1 LENFK
6 NIAVGFGISFIGS
19 VPLGYLNLVG
29 FHIYTH
35 SGLMNLL
42 YYLSG
47 VIFIEMLVIYGTLK
61 FMNLLNLNP
70 KWKSGVTLF
79 SVFFLFGLAFYFYY
93 KGLVA
98 TNRGVPEILP
108 GYPVIVTGLFL
119 SCLNFAQI
127 PFWMTWNL
135 FLLNGNYISNDK
147 KRTGFYIIGTVLGA
161 FGGMLTFILG
171 VNSIVANGFI
181 GAKTLSS
188 FLPLLLIM
196 LAFFQMYQFIFQNR
210 KISSN

>member
-1 LENFK
+1 METFK

-42 YYLSG
+42 CYLSG
-47 VIFIEMLVIYGTLK
+47 VICIEVLVIYATLK
-61 FMNLLNLNP
+61 FINLLDLNP
-70 KWKSGVTLF
+70 KWKSGVNLF

-93 KGLVA
+93 KGLIG

-108 GYPVIVTGLFL
+108 GYPSIVTGLFL

-127 PFWMTWNL
+127 PFWTTWNL
-135 FLLNGNYISNDK
+135 FLVNGNYISNREK
-147 KRTGFYIIGTVLGA
+147 YAGFYLIGTVLGA
-161 FGGMLTFILG
+161 FAGMLTFILG
-171 VNSIVANGFI
+171 INCIVANGFI
-181 GAKTLSS
+181 GAKNISAS
-188 FLPLLLIM
+188 LPLLLIV
-196 LAFFQMYQFIFQNR
+196 LTVFQIYQFFSQNR
-210 KISSN
+210 KISNN